1 MAEESGTPSTPHFQ
15 GIANN
20 QLEES
25 RTPSTPL
32 LKGTAKII
40 TEESGTLST
49 PHFQSKAKILS
60 RIIWYTQYTNFSRP
74 HRIFCFEPSGTPST
88 PTFEGMAKILL
99 EGSCTLSTLTF
110 QVPTYFCSSVNHGC

>member
-1 MAEESGTPSTPHFQ
+1 MLENLVHSVHLILKVWPKFISEESRTPSTPLYKGIANIMAEESGTPSTPHFQ

-60 RIIWYTQYTNFSRP
+60 RIIWYTQYTNF
-74 HRIFCFEPSGTPST
+74 
-88 PTFEGMAKILL
+88 
-99 EGSCTLSTLTF
+99 
-110 QVPTYFCSSVNHGC
+110 

>member
-1 MAEESGTPSTPHFQ
+1 MVWIFSGFILPNQCMAWQIHS
-15 GIANN
+15 
-20 QLEES
+20 EES

-74 HRIFCFEPSGTPST
+74 HRI
-88 PTFEGMAKILL
+88 LL
-99 EGSCTLSTLTF
+99 
-110 QVPTYFCSSVNHGC
+110 